1 MTINKWGVGVFD
13 ILNASDPCP
22 PEGFFRGGTNSVSG
36 AGLADTPVSDMG
48 MTRTFFK
55 EVHLKIN
62 LAAWI

>member
-1 MTINKWGVGVFD
+1 MCLTSSTHQIHVLLRDF
-13 ILNASDPCP
+13 S
-22 PEGFFRGGTNSVSG
+22 EEGTNSVSG